1 MITLFLTVAIVQ
13 IVALASPGPDFFFVS
28 QTAASQSRQQAFKG
42 VIGITLAV
50 AIWAAVALL
59 GLNLLLQQMAWLH
72 RVIMVGGG
80 LYLLWM
86 GVQMLR
92 SARHPAPAMNSDSGV
107 TPSAQKN
114 TFLRGLLTNLSNPK
128 AVIYFGSI
136 FSLIVGDDVSAGL
149 RIAIFALIVAETF
162 IWFSIV
168 ATLFSLPWM
177 RAKYQRF
184 ARWIDGLAGALFVA
198 FGLHLIFSR

>member
-1 MITLFLTVAIVQ
+1 MLTLFLTVAVVQ

-50 AIWAAVALL
+50 AIWAAIALL

-80 LYLLWM
+80 LYLTWM
-86 GVQMLR
+86 GWQMLR
-92 SARHPAPAMNSDSGV
+92 SARRPAPAGASHDVG
-107 TPSAQKN
+107 QIRKN

-136 FSLIVGDDVSAGL
+136 FSLIVGDDVSSSM
-149 RIAIFALIVAETF
+149 RIAIFALIVIETF
-162 IWFSIV
+162 IWFSLV

-177 RAKYQRF
+177 RAKYQQL
-184 ARWIDGLAGALFVA
+184 ARWVDGVAGALFMA
-198 FGLHLIFSR
+198 FGIHLLFSR